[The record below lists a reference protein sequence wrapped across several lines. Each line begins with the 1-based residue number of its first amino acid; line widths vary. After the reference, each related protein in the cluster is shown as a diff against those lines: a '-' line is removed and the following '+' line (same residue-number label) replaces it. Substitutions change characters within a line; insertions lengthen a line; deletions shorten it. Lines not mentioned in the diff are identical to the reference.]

1 MNQKHVQHECQYLK
15 FISLS
20 LDIVNID
27 IPVVQT
33 HCEGHWVE
41 LGEVQGGNLYWSSKH
56 KIIIS
61 VTLCNNEGWK
71 HVSRNILNNW
81 NIKRGKWER
90 P

>member
-1 MNQKHVQHECQYLK
+1 MTPLVPNTQTGYHINVYMNQKHVQHECQYLK

-41 LGEVQGGNLYWSSKH
+41 LGEVQGGNLY
-56 KIIIS
+56 
-61 VTLCNNEGWK
+61 
-71 HVSRNILNNW
+71 
-81 NIKRGKWER
+81 
-90 P
+90 